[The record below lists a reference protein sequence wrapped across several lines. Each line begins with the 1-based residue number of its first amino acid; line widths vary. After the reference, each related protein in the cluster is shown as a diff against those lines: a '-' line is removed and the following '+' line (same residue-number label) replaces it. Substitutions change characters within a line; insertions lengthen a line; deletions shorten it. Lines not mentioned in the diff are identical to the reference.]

1 MSAKEPTQK
10 AKITMRAVKYA
21 LTTDETRDYSLQP
34 KLQKCLN
41 LDDLAAEVAALS
53 TRQEDPEDIAR
64 MGRQLMQR
72 MMWYL
77 SSGYSVT
84 LPIGYFRLT
93 AQGLFMEDELNA
105 APDRSRLTLNVAYS
119 MSEDMRAALANA
131 EIDVEIQK
139 SVIGP
144 QLYGVV
150 SAHDAQNPAA
160 VTRGEG
166 VPITAGQTCI
176 IKGKNMKVGGEGAE
190 IGITL
195 TRVDGSSGESFFFTP
210 KMLYPN
216 TATKVGFVMPA
227 SAPEGSVWSIKLCTQ
242 LGSGGTLLKSPRTVV
257 MDTDFVVGEVT
268 STVPGED
275 DDDSGQ
281 GTFG

>member
-139 SVIGP
+139 SVSGP

-190 IGITL
+190 IGVTL

>member
-1 MSAKEPTQK
+1 MAAKEPTQK

-139 SVIGP
+139 SVSGP

-166 VPITAGQTCI
+166 VPITAGQACI
-176 IKGKNMKVGGEGAE
+176 IKGKNLKVGGEGAE

>member
-139 SVIGP
+139 SVSGP

-166 VPITAGQTCI
+166 VPITAGQACI
-176 IKGKNMKVGGEGAE
+176 IKGKNLKVGGEGAE
-190 IGITL
+190 IGVTL

>member
-1 MSAKEPTQK
+1 MAAKEPTQK

-139 SVIGP
+139 SVSGP

-176 IKGKNMKVGGEGAE
+176 VKGKNLKVGGEGEE
-190 IGITL
+190 IGLTL
-195 TRVDGSSGESFFFTP
+195 TRVDGSTGESFFFTP

>member
-21 LTTDETRDYSLQP
+21 LTTDEARDYSLQP

-139 SVIGP
+139 SVSGP

-176 IKGKNMKVGGEGAE
+176 IKGKNLKVGGEGAE
-190 IGITL
+190 IGVTL
-195 TRVDGSSGESFFFTP
+195 TRVDGSTGESVFFTP

-275 DDDSGQ
+275 GDDSGQ

>member
-139 SVIGP
+139 SVSGP

-242 LGSGGTLLKSPRTVV
+242 LGSGGTLLKSPRAVV

>member
-139 SVIGP
+139 SVSGP

-166 VPITAGQTCI
+166 VPITAGQACI
-176 IKGKNMKVGGEGAE
+176 IKGKNLKVGGEGAE

>member
-139 SVIGP
+139 SVSGP
-144 QLYGVV
+144 QLYGVL

-176 IKGKNMKVGGEGAE
+176 IKGKNLKVGGEGAE
-190 IGITL
+190 IGVTL

-242 LGSGGTLLKSPRTVV
+242 LGSGGTLLKSPRSVV

>member
-139 SVIGP
+139 SVSGP

-166 VPITAGQTCI
+166 VPITAGQACI

-190 IGITL
+190 IGVTL

-242 LGSGGTLLKSPRTVV
+242 LGNSGTLLKAPRTVV

-268 STVPGED
+268 STLPGES

>member
-139 SVIGP
+139 SVSGP
-144 QLYGVV
+144 QLYGVL

-176 IKGKNMKVGGEGAE
+176 IKGKNLKVGGEGAE
-190 IGITL
+190 IGVTL

-210 KMLYPN
+210 KTLYPN

-242 LGSGGTLLKSPRTVV
+242 LGSGGTLLKSPRSVV

>member
-139 SVIGP
+139 SVSGP

-166 VPITAGQTCI
+166 VPITAGQACI
-176 IKGKNMKVGGEGAE
+176 IKGKNLKVGGEGEE
-190 IGITL
+190 IGVTL

-242 LGSGGTLLKSPRTVV
+242 LGSGGTLLKSPRSVV

>member
-139 SVIGP
+139 SVSGP

-166 VPITAGQTCI
+166 VPITAGQACI

-190 IGITL
+190 IGVTL

-227 SAPEGSVWSIKLCTQ
+227 SAPEGSVWSIKQCTQ
-242 LGSGGTLLKSPRTVV
+242 LGKSSTLLKAPRTVV

-268 STVPGED
+268 STLPGES

>member
-139 SVIGP
+139 SVSGP

-166 VPITAGQTCI
+166 VPITAGQACI
-176 IKGKNMKVGGEGAE
+176 IKGKNLKVGGEGEE
-190 IGITL
+190 IGLTL